1 MGGFPAL
8 LPGTALAARH
18 VSGGPTLATCRGCFC
33 SLPPCS
39 LKPQGAPPVMEM
51 QIKSPVPIFAFQSG
65 SLKGCKRQ
73 TKPEDAR
80 SAPGSC
86 TEAAPRVQPR
96 PRPRRW
102 DPSPGGG
109 TRPRGPQPTPASL
122 AFAQPPSGRGTRLT
136 PGESPHLGQD
146 GAGSSSSLA
155 LRVESPHIEER
166 MAAKLSFPTSLNS
179 RGHTKI

>member
-65 SLKGCKRQ
+65 SMKGCKRQ

-96 PRPRRW
+96 PQPCRW

-109 TRPRGPQPTPASL
+109 TRPRGATAHSCVTGLRSAPFGEGDEAH
-122 AFAQPPSGRGTRLT
+122 TRRKS
-136 PGESPHLGQD
+136 PFRARWGGEQ
-146 GAGSSSSLA
+146 
-155 LRVESPHIEER
+155 
-166 MAAKLSFPTSLNS
+166 
-179 RGHTKI
+179 